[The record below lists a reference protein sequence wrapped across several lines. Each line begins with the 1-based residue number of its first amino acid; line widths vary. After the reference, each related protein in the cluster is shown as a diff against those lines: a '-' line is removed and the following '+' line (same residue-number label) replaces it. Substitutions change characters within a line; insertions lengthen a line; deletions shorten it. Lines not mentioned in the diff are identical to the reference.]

1 MKKTVMRSYA
11 KLIVRVGAN
20 VQKGQEVRVFAS
32 LDQPEF
38 IKMLA
43 EECYKAGASRVTVDW
58 NYPELTKLS
67 ARYMKLRDL
76 SETREWEKARMQDMV
91 DHLPVRIFIESED
104 PDGLRGINP
113 KYFKAFAARIKI
125 SKPYRDAIDNKH
137 QWCIAAVPGEAWAKK
152 VHPELS
158 KRAAVEQ
165 LWKDILYTA
174 RADGEDP
181 IADWEEH
188 NRDLKARSKYLNDLH
203 LRELRYHSANGTDFK
218 VGLIPTAEFHAG
230 RDKTMQGVVYDPNM
244 PTEEVF
250 TSPDRRTAEGIVYAT
265 KPLSYQGQLIEN
277 FSVRF
282 EKGRAVEV
290 KAEKGQDVLEQII
303 SMDEGCHYLGECAL
317 VPKESPIHQ
326 SGLLFYNTLFDEN
339 AACHLALGFGF
350 DECVKGFENMTKEEL
365 YEIGVNDAGNHTD
378 FMIGSDDLSI
388 DGVDERTPSSATAP
402 GHSKMPPSL
411 REVARRR
418 RDGRSGF
425 FYVPQ
430 LFRRFDS

>member
-188 NRDLKARSKYLNDLH
+188 NRDLKVRSKYLNDLH

-230 RDKTMQGVVYDPNM
+230 RDTTMQGVVYDPNM

-388 DGVDERTPSSATAP
+388 DGVDEHGNVHPI
-402 GHSKMPPSL
+402 
-411 REVARRR
+411 
-418 RDGRSGF
+418 
-425 FYVPQ
+425 
-430 LFRRFDS
+430 FRNGTWAF

>member
-230 RDKTMQGVVYDPNM
+230 RDTTMQGVVYDPNM

-290 KAEKGQDVLEQII
+290 KAEKGQDVLEKII
-303 SMDEGCHYLGECAL
+303 SMDEGCHYIGECAL
-317 VPKESPIHQ
+317 LPKESPIHQ

-388 DGVDERTPSSATAP
+388 DGVDEHGNVHPI
-402 GHSKMPPSL
+402 
-411 REVARRR
+411 
-418 RDGRSGF
+418 
-425 FYVPQ
+425 
-430 LFRRFDS
+430 FRNGTWAF

>member
-290 KAEKGQDVLEQII
+290 KAEKGQAVLEQII

-350 DECVKGFENMTKEEL
+350 GECVKGFENMTKEEL

-388 DGVDERTPSSATAP
+388 DGVDEHGNVHPI
-402 GHSKMPPSL
+402 
-411 REVARRR
+411 
-418 RDGRSGF
+418 
-425 FYVPQ
+425 
-430 LFRRFDS
+430 FRNGTWAF

>member
-230 RDKTMQGVVYDPNM
+230 RDTTMQGVVYDPNM

-339 AACHLALGFGF
+339 AACHLALGMGF
-350 DECVKGFENMTKEEL
+350 ADTIKNFENYTLDECRAKG
-365 YEIGVNDAGNHTD
+365 INDSMVHED
-378 FMIGSDDLSI
+378 FMIGSADLSI
-388 DGVDERTPSSATAP
+388 DAHT
-402 GHSKMPPSL
+402 
-411 REVARRR
+411 
-418 RDGRSGF
+418 RDGRT
-425 FYVPQ
+425 VPI
-430 LFRRFDS
+430 FRDGNWAF

>member
-58 NYPELTKLS
+58 NYPELTKLA

-388 DGVDERTPSSATAP
+388 DGVDEHGNVHPI
-402 GHSKMPPSL
+402 
-411 REVARRR
+411 
-418 RDGRSGF
+418 
-425 FYVPQ
+425 
-430 LFRRFDS
+430 FRNGTWAF

>member
-91 DHLPVRIFIESED
+91 EHLPVRIFIESED

-203 LRELRYHSANGTDFK
+203 LRELRYHSENGTDFK

-388 DGVDERTPSSATAP
+388 DGVDEHGNMHPI
-402 GHSKMPPSL
+402 
-411 REVARRR
+411 
-418 RDGRSGF
+418 
-425 FYVPQ
+425 
-430 LFRRFDS
+430 FRNGTWAF

>member
-188 NRDLKARSKYLNDLH
+188 NRDLKARSKYLNDLR

-230 RDKTMQGVVYDPNM
+230 RDTTMQGVVYDPNM

-388 DGVDERTPSSATAP
+388 DGVDEHGNVHPI
-402 GHSKMPPSL
+402 
-411 REVARRR
+411 
-418 RDGRSGF
+418 
-425 FYVPQ
+425 
-430 LFRRFDS
+430 FRNGTWAF

>member
-58 NYPELTKLS
+58 KYPELTKLS

-230 RDKTMQGVVYDPNM
+230 RDTTMQGVVYDPNM

-350 DECVKGFENMTKEEL
+350 GECVKGFENMTKEEL

-388 DGVDERTPSSATAP
+388 DGVDEHGNVHPI
-402 GHSKMPPSL
+402 
-411 REVARRR
+411 
-418 RDGRSGF
+418 
-425 FYVPQ
+425 
-430 LFRRFDS
+430 FRNGTWAF

>member
-20 VQKGQEVRVFAS
+20 VQKGQEVRVFAA

-137 QWCIAAVPGEAWAKK
+137 QWCIAAVPGETWAKK

-230 RDKTMQGVVYDPNM
+230 RDTTMQGVVYDPNM

-388 DGVDERTPSSATAP
+388 DGVDEHGNVHPI
-402 GHSKMPPSL
+402 
-411 REVARRR
+411 
-418 RDGRSGF
+418 
-425 FYVPQ
+425 
-430 LFRRFDS
+430 FRNGTWAF

>member
-230 RDKTMQGVVYDPNM
+230 RDTTMQGVVYDPNM

-388 DGVDERTPSSATAP
+388 DGVDEHGNVNPI
-402 GHSKMPPSL
+402 
-411 REVARRR
+411 
-418 RDGRSGF
+418 
-425 FYVPQ
+425 
-430 LFRRFDS
+430 FRNGTWAF

>member
-58 NYPELTKLS
+58 NYPELTKLA

-230 RDKTMQGVVYDPNM
+230 RDTTMQGVVYDPNM

-350 DECVKGFENMTKEEL
+350 DECVKGFEKMTKEEL

-388 DGVDERTPSSATAP
+388 DGVDEHGNVHPI
-402 GHSKMPPSL
+402 
-411 REVARRR
+411 
-418 RDGRSGF
+418 
-425 FYVPQ
+425 
-430 LFRRFDS
+430 FRNGTWAF

>member
-230 RDKTMQGVVYDPNM
+230 RDTTMQGVVYDPNM

-303 SMDEGCHYLGECAL
+303 RMDEGCHYLGECAL

-388 DGVDERTPSSATAP
+388 DGVDEHGNMHPI
-402 GHSKMPPSL
+402 
-411 REVARRR
+411 
-418 RDGRSGF
+418 
-425 FYVPQ
+425 
-430 LFRRFDS
+430 FRNGTWAF

>member
-1 MKKTVMRSYA
+1 M
-11 KLIVRVGAN
+11 RVGAN

-230 RDKTMQGVVYDPNM
+230 RDTTMQGVVYDPNM

-388 DGVDERTPSSATAP
+388 DGVDEHGNVHPI
-402 GHSKMPPSL
+402 
-411 REVARRR
+411 
-418 RDGRSGF
+418 
-425 FYVPQ
+425 
-430 LFRRFDS
+430 FRNGTWAF

>member
-174 RADGEDP
+174 RADGENP

-230 RDKTMQGVVYDPNM
+230 RDTTMQGVVYDPNM

-388 DGVDERTPSSATAP
+388 DGVDEHGNVHPI
-402 GHSKMPPSL
+402 
-411 REVARRR
+411 
-418 RDGRSGF
+418 
-425 FYVPQ
+425 
-430 LFRRFDS
+430 FRNGTWAF

>member
-303 SMDEGCHYLGECAL
+303 SMDEGCHYLGECAR

-388 DGVDERTPSSATAP
+388 DGVDEHGNVHPI
-402 GHSKMPPSL
+402 
-411 REVARRR
+411 
-418 RDGRSGF
+418 
-425 FYVPQ
+425 
-430 LFRRFDS
+430 FRNGTWAF

>member
-188 NRDLKARSKYLNDLH
+188 NRNLKARSKYLNDLR

-230 RDKTMQGVVYDPNM
+230 RDTTMQGVVYDPNM

-388 DGVDERTPSSATAP
+388 DGVDEHGNVHPI
-402 GHSKMPPSL
+402 
-411 REVARRR
+411 
-418 RDGRSGF
+418 
-425 FYVPQ
+425 
-430 LFRRFDS
+430 FRNGTWAF

>member
-91 DHLPVRIFIESED
+91 DHLPVRIFIQSED

-388 DGVDERTPSSATAP
+388 DGVDEHGNVHPI
-402 GHSKMPPSL
+402 
-411 REVARRR
+411 
-418 RDGRSGF
+418 
-425 FYVPQ
+425 
-430 LFRRFDS
+430 FRNGTWAF

>member
-230 RDKTMQGVVYDPNM
+230 RDTTMQGVVYDPNL

-250 TSPDRRTAEGIVYAT
+250 SSPDRRTAEGIVYAT

-388 DGVDERTPSSATAP
+388 DGVDEHGNVHPI
-402 GHSKMPPSL
+402 
-411 REVARRR
+411 
-418 RDGRSGF
+418 
-425 FYVPQ
+425 
-430 LFRRFDS
+430 FRNGTWAF

>member
-137 QWCIAAVPGEAWAKK
+137 QWCIAAVPGKAWAKK

-388 DGVDERTPSSATAP
+388 DGVDEHGNVHPI
-402 GHSKMPPSL
+402 
-411 REVARRR
+411 
-418 RDGRSGF
+418 
-425 FYVPQ
+425 
-430 LFRRFDS
+430 FRNGTWAF

>member
-230 RDKTMQGVVYDPNM
+230 RDKTMQGVVYAPNM

-388 DGVDERTPSSATAP
+388 DGVDEHGNVHPI
-402 GHSKMPPSL
+402 
-411 REVARRR
+411 
-418 RDGRSGF
+418 
-425 FYVPQ
+425 
-430 LFRRFDS
+430 FRNGTWAF

>member
-58 NYPELTKLS
+58 NYPELTKLA

-113 KYFKAFAARIKI
+113 KYFKAFAEKVKV

-165 LWKDILYTA
+165 LWRDILYTA

-230 RDKTMQGVVYDPNM
+230 RDTTMQGVVYDPNM

-290 KAEKGQDVLEQII
+290 KAEKGQAVLEQII

-388 DGVDERTPSSATAP
+388 DGVDEHGNVHPI
-402 GHSKMPPSL
+402 
-411 REVARRR
+411 
-418 RDGRSGF
+418 
-425 FYVPQ
+425 
-430 LFRRFDS
+430 FRNGTWAF

>member
-1 MKKTVMRSYA
+1 MKKTIMRSYA

-230 RDKTMQGVVYDPNM
+230 RDTTMQGVVYDPNM

-388 DGVDERTPSSATAP
+388 DGVDEHGNVHPI
-402 GHSKMPPSL
+402 
-411 REVARRR
+411 
-418 RDGRSGF
+418 
-425 FYVPQ
+425 
-430 LFRRFDS
+430 FRNGTWAF

>member
-230 RDKTMQGVVYDPNM
+230 RDTTMQGVVYDPNM

-350 DECVKGFENMTKEEL
+350 DECVKGFENMTKEDL

-388 DGVDERTPSSATAP
+388 DGVDEHGNVHPI
-402 GHSKMPPSL
+402 
-411 REVARRR
+411 
-418 RDGRSGF
+418 
-425 FYVPQ
+425 
-430 LFRRFDS
+430 FRNGTWAF

>member
-38 IKMLA
+38 IKMLV

-58 NYPELTKLS
+58 NYPELTKLA

-113 KYFKAFAARIKI
+113 KYFKAFAEKVKV

-350 DECVKGFENMTKEEL
+350 DECVKGFENMTKDEL

-388 DGVDERTPSSATAP
+388 DGVDEYGNVHPI
-402 GHSKMPPSL
+402 
-411 REVARRR
+411 
-418 RDGRSGF
+418 
-425 FYVPQ
+425 
-430 LFRRFDS
+430 FRNGTWAF

>member
-67 ARYMKLRDL
+67 RALHEAARPIRDPRVGKG
-76 SETREWEKARMQDMV
+76 TYAGYGG
-91 DHLPVRIFIESED
+91 HLPVRIFIESED

-203 LRELRYHSANGTDFK
+203 LRDLRYHSANGTDFK

-230 RDKTMQGVVYDPNM
+230 RRYD
-244 PTEEVF
+244 
-250 TSPDRRTAEGIVYAT
+250 
-265 KPLSYQGQLIEN
+265 
-277 FSVRF
+277 
-282 EKGRAVEV
+282 
-290 KAEKGQDVLEQII
+290 
-303 SMDEGCHYLGECAL
+303 
-317 VPKESPIHQ
+317 
-326 SGLLFYNTLFDEN
+326 
-339 AACHLALGFGF
+339 
-350 DECVKGFENMTKEEL
+350 
-365 YEIGVNDAGNHTD
+365 DAG
-378 FMIGSDDLSI
+378 
-388 DGVDERTPSSATAP
+388 RC
-402 GHSKMPPSL
+402 L
-411 REVARRR
+411 RSQHA
-418 RDGRSGF
+418 D
-425 FYVPQ
+425 
-430 LFRRFDS
+430 

>member
-290 KAEKGQDVLEQII
+290 KAEKGQAVLEQII
-303 SMDEGCHYLGECAL
+303 NMDEGCHYLGECAL

-388 DGVDERTPSSATAP
+388 DGVDEHGNVHPI
-402 GHSKMPPSL
+402 
-411 REVARRR
+411 
-418 RDGRSGF
+418 
-425 FYVPQ
+425 
-430 LFRRFDS
+430 FRNGTWAF

>member
-91 DHLPVRIFIESED
+91 DHLPVRIFVESED

-230 RDKTMQGVVYDPNM
+230 RDTTMQGVVYDPNM

-388 DGVDERTPSSATAP
+388 DGVDEHGNVHPI
-402 GHSKMPPSL
+402 
-411 REVARRR
+411 
-418 RDGRSGF
+418 
-425 FYVPQ
+425 
-430 LFRRFDS
+430 FRNGTWAF

>member
-339 AACHLALGFGF
+339 AACHLAFGFGF

-388 DGVDERTPSSATAP
+388 DGVDEHGNVHPI
-402 GHSKMPPSL
+402 
-411 REVARRR
+411 
-418 RDGRSGF
+418 
-425 FYVPQ
+425 
-430 LFRRFDS
+430 FRNGTWAF

>member
-38 IKMLA
+38 IKMLV

-58 NYPELTKLS
+58 NYPELTKLA

-230 RDKTMQGVVYDPNM
+230 RDTTMQGVVYDPNM

-388 DGVDERTPSSATAP
+388 DGVDEHGNVHPI
-402 GHSKMPPSL
+402 
-411 REVARRR
+411 
-418 RDGRSGF
+418 
-425 FYVPQ
+425 
-430 LFRRFDS
+430 FRNGTWAF

>member
-11 KLIVRVGAN
+11 KLIVRMGAN

-388 DGVDERTPSSATAP
+388 DGVDEHGNVHPI
-402 GHSKMPPSL
+402 
-411 REVARRR
+411 
-418 RDGRSGF
+418 
-425 FYVPQ
+425 
-430 LFRRFDS
+430 FRNGTWAF

>member
-250 TSPDRRTAEGIVYAT
+250 TSPDRRTAEGVVYAT

-388 DGVDERTPSSATAP
+388 DGVDEHGNVHPI
-402 GHSKMPPSL
+402 
-411 REVARRR
+411 
-418 RDGRSGF
+418 
-425 FYVPQ
+425 
-430 LFRRFDS
+430 FRNGTWAF

>member
-230 RDKTMQGVVYDPNM
+230 RDTTMQGVVYDPNM

-388 DGVDERTPSSATAP
+388 DGVDEHGNVHPI
-402 GHSKMPPSL
+402 
-411 REVARRR
+411 
-418 RDGRSGF
+418 
-425 FYVPQ
+425 
-430 LFRRFDS
+430 FRNGTWAL

>member
-38 IKMLA
+38 IKILA

-91 DHLPVRIFIESED
+91 EHLPVRIFIESED

-203 LRELRYHSANGTDFK
+203 LRELRYHSENGTDFK

-265 KPLSYQGQLIEN
+265 KPLFYQGQLIEN

-388 DGVDERTPSSATAP
+388 DGVDEHGNVHPI
-402 GHSKMPPSL
+402 
-411 REVARRR
+411 
-418 RDGRSGF
+418 
-425 FYVPQ
+425 
-430 LFRRFDS
+430 FRNGTWAF

>member
-137 QWCIAAVPGEAWAKK
+137 QWCIAAVPGGAWAKK

-265 KPLSYQGQLIEN
+265 NPLSYQGQLIEN

-303 SMDEGCHYLGECAL
+303 SMDDGCHYLGECAL

-388 DGVDERTPSSATAP
+388 DGVDEHGNVHPI
-402 GHSKMPPSL
+402 
-411 REVARRR
+411 
-418 RDGRSGF
+418 
-425 FYVPQ
+425 
-430 LFRRFDS
+430 FRNGTWAF

>member
-38 IKMLA
+38 IKMLV
-43 EECYKAGASRVTVDW
+43 EECYKAGASRVSVDW
-58 NYPELTKLS
+58 NYPELTKLA

-91 DHLPVRIFIESED
+91 DHLPVRIFIESKD

-230 RDKTMQGVVYDPNM
+230 RDTTMQGVIYDPNM

-290 KAEKGQDVLEQII
+290 KAEKGQAVLEQII

-350 DECVKGFENMTKEEL
+350 GECVKGFENMTKEEL

-388 DGVDERTPSSATAP
+388 DGVDEHGNVHPI
-402 GHSKMPPSL
+402 
-411 REVARRR
+411 
-418 RDGRSGF
+418 
-425 FYVPQ
+425 
-430 LFRRFDS
+430 FRNGTWAF